1 MEKHSAAQEVGREQ
15 NRLCSFLGSRLIGFS
30 QQYDRIGGLE
40 GEKVRSRFE
49 QGEERTELQMKR
61 REFLE
66 NISFFLHGLHCF
78 LPPSFYILFV
88 LPLFLLT
95 SQVIAWDCSAPK
107 SLSVCTLS
115 FSLTKIFFRKRE
127 DTAVYTVHECRDL
140 ALTLLTSEAKGIS
153 RHCFP

>member
-1 MEKHSAAQEVGREQ
+1 
-15 NRLCSFLGSRLIGFS
+15 
-30 QQYDRIGGLE
+30 
-40 GEKVRSRFE
+40 
-49 QGEERTELQMKR
+49 MKR

-153 RHCFP
+153 RHCFPWEFPSRYTHAQVNWLSSVSLLMKNDSFPNYPPEVFELSCTGKRISFPHSSL